1 VSESLFTAYNQD
13 INAILAY
20 LFVLYQT
27 FEQKLL
33 VIWNQTF
40 YFVLGLKEGKKMIL
54 KSKITL
60 LSSRSELG

>member
-1 VSESLFTAYNQD
+1 MSESLFTAYNQD

>member
-1 VSESLFTAYNQD
+1 MSKSLFTAYNQD